1 MNAQLTLFAA
11 SPSDPK
17 IEWMESTLL
26 AVGDWM
32 SASELSSA
40 SGGRLDDR
48 AIRAL
53 AGNSDNVVSGQLGYK
68 HIRRATTE
76 EIDHA
81 ATWLESQSRKMAER
95 ATRIRR
101 NAHQLVG

>member
-1 MNAQLTLFAA
+1 MSDQLNLFAA
-11 SPSDPK
+11 SPADPK

-26 AVGDWM
+26 AVGEWM
-32 SASELSSA
+32 SASELSVA

-48 AIRAL
+48 SVRAL
-53 AGNSDNVVSGQLGYK
+53 AGASDNVVSGQRGYK

-81 ATWLESQSRKMAER
+81 AAWLESQSRKMADR